1 MLHTSSE
8 IAEKIEEY
16 RRDIAEIDYLSAMEA
31 AENKGFERGLAQA
44 RNLQKFEIA
53 KILKNS
59 NIDIAVIAK
68 STGLSESEIQ
78 RL

>member
-1 MLHTSSE
+1 MLHTASE
-8 IAEKIEEY
+8 FAEKIEEY
-16 RRDIAEIDYLSAMEA
+16 RRDIAEIDYLSAMKA

-44 RNLQKFEIA
+44 RNLQAVETA